1 MRTLLVAGSI
11 LALTAPAAFAQM
23 APKPATPATP
33 PPAAT
38 STAQQQMQK
47 FLVFFDWDKYNL
59 TAEAQRVVAQAAE
72 AYKKSGMVQVQVIG
86 HTDTSGSAAYNQQL
100 SVRRADT
107 VKREMIRLGVPAGNI
122 VAIGRG
128 QNDLLV
134 PTADGV
140 REPQNRR
147 AEIIFP
153 RPPAPPAPPPPVQ
166 AKAPPPPPPPPLKW
180 SAELG
185 PWYGYN
191 FRSSDNTPS
200 HGSQSASLVGP
211 DVRVNYA
218 PIPAVRLFAE
228 GAGFN
233 TVGTAS
239 GDGWGYRAVGGVD
252 YQMNFD
258 KVHPFVGWY
267 GGYTGFAGVQDGA
280 ITGPEAGVT
289 YDFTRNLG
297 VSWRVGYDYNTR
309 NQIWGG
315 VINTALTGVYRF

>member
-11 LALTAPAAFAQM
+11 LALTAPGAFAQM
-23 APKPATPATP
+23 APKPATPAP
-33 PPAAT
+33 VS
-38 STAQQQMQK
+38 STQQQMQK

-72 AYKKSGMVQVQVIG
+72 AYKSSGQVQVQVIG
-86 HTDTSGSAAYNQQL
+86 HTDTSGSPAYNQKL
-100 SVRRADT
+100 SERRADT
-107 VKREMIRLGVPAGNI
+107 VKREMIRLGVPAGQI

-134 PTADGV
+134 PTKDGV
-140 REPQNRR
+140 REAQNRR
-147 AEIIFP
+147 AEILFP
-153 RPPAPPAPPPPVQ
+153 RPPAPPAPPPVQ
-166 AKAPPPPPPPPLKW
+166 AKAPPPPPPPPPLKW

-185 PWYGYN
+185 PWYGFN
-191 FRSSDNTPS
+191 FREKDHTATSSST
-200 HGSQSASLVGP
+200 SASLVGP

-218 PIPAVRLFAE
+218 PIPEVRLFAE

-233 TVGTAS
+233 TVGTAR

-258 KVHPFVGWY
+258 KWHPFVGWY

-280 ITGPEAGVT
+280 ITGPEAGLT

-297 VSWRVGYDYNTR
+297 IGWRVGYDYNTR

-315 VINTALTGVYRF
+315 VINTALTGVFRF